1 MPERDQDESDSRST
15 TSESLIRTANTTASQ
30 GRIPPSATQEA
41 PSAITDLSASVPDWS
56 LDSDCDEDDEELV
69 FLDGVEIQADPRLP
83 PEIPVLGDTN
93 VDAAES
99 DAVAVDPEDV
109 QIEGE
114 ADCDWSVL
122 SREELLDFAK
132 DEAALAKMRK
142 SGPGQIPAGPK
153 LPGSVWAI

>member
-1 MPERDQDESDSRST
+1 MLYLHS
-15 TSESLIRTANTTASQ
+15 
-30 GRIPPSATQEA
+30 
-41 PSAITDLSASVPDWS
+41 SVPDWS

-142 SGPGQIPAGPK
+142 SGWELDQDKFPPDQNYRAPYGPSEDVMAK
-153 LPGSVWAI
+153 ADSPLDLFLYFMPRSLWTKIAEESTVYIL